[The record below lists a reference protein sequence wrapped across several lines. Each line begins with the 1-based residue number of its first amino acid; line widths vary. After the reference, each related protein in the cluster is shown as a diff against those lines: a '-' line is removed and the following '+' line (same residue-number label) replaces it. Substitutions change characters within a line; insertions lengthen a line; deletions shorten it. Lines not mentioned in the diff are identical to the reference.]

1 MYRLLV
7 AVADDEPR
15 RDRLVDAITSRP
27 CAAEN
32 LAIVIANVDE
42 GVDVPADGEGG
53 VVDEEALFDADAIP
67 AVVREIAVAL
77 EEADIEVTVRRAF
90 GYPAK
95 EILGMA
101 EDVGADEI
109 LLGGRRRSPTGKAL
123 FGSVT
128 QTVILDADRPV
139 TVLTG
144 E

>member
-7 AVADDEPR
+7 AVAADEPR
-15 RDRLVDAITSRP
+15 RDRLVDAIQSRP

-32 LAIVIANVDE
+32 LAVVIANVDE

-53 VVDEEALFDADAIP
+53 VVDEEALFDAEAIP
-67 AVVREIAVAL
+67 SVVRELAVAV
-77 EEADIEVTVRRAF
+77 EETGIEVEVRRAF
-90 GYPAK
+90 GHPAE

-101 EDVGADEI
+101 EDVAADEI